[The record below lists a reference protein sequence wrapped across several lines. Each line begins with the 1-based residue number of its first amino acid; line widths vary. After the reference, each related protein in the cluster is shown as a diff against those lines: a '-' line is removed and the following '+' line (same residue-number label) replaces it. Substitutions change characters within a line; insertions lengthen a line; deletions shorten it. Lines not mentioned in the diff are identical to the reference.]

1 MTDQVGVRHPELVTH
16 AGHIEAIGD
25 RVSTAASAGAA
36 VRAGNGA
43 YGKLCV
49 IVPVMLN
56 ALQDVLVDGIN
67 SAAESLRD
75 TGLRLRTRPR
85 IMRRPTGGEPTS
97 SRASGAARDG
107 QSAGCA
113 TG

>member
-16 AGHIEAIGD
+16 AGHVDATGD

-36 VRAGNGA
+36 VGAGNGA

-49 IVPVMLN
+49 MVPVMLN

-75 TGLRLRTRPR
+75 TGLRLRTTASDYEATD
-85 IMRRPTGGEPTS
+85 RRRADVFKGIGGGT
-97 SRASGAARDG
+97 
-107 QSAGCA
+107 
-113 TG
+113 

>member
-16 AGHIEAIGD
+16 AGHVEAIGD

-49 IVPVMLN
+49 MVPVMLN

-75 TGLRLRTRPR
+75 TGLRLRTTASDYEATD
-85 IMRRPTGGEPTS
+85 RRRADVFKGIGGGT
-97 SRASGAARDG
+97 
-107 QSAGCA
+107 
-113 TG
+113 

>member
-1 MTDQVGVRHPELVTH
+1 MTDQVGVRHAELVTH
-16 AGHIEAIGD
+16 AGHIESVGD

-49 IVPVMLN
+49 MVPVMLN

-75 TGLRLRTRPR
+75 TGLRLRTTASDYEAAD
-85 IMRRPTGGEPTS
+85 RRRADVFKGIGGG
-97 SRASGAARDG
+97 R
-107 QSAGCA
+107 
-113 TG
+113 